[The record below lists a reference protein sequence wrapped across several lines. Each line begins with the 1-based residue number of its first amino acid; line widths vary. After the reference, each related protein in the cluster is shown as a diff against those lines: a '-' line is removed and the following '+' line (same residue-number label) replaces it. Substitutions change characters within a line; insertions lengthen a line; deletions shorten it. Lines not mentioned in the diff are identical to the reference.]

1 MAREPTTGNIE
12 EMEEDDEAEAQH
24 DPTPKW
30 SPFESLM
37 IQKMDVMLHVHEEH
51 STEVHSS
58 IENINSRLEN
68 IETRLKLSNLPNP
81 DEDDA
86 QLCFGACFCCL
97 AFIVVLS
104 SV

>member
-1 MAREPTTGNIE
+1 
-12 EMEEDDEAEAQH
+12 
-24 DPTPKW
+24 
-30 SPFESLM
+30 
-37 IQKMDVMLHVHEEH
+37 MDVMLHVHEEH

-86 QLCFGACFCCL
+86 
-97 AFIVVLS
+97 
-104 SV
+104 